1 MDDREKH
8 CGQRGDRN
16 GRTGSDLSDH
26 HDALRHACEQRQRD
40 AHRIGQLKIGQ
51 GVEGDQGDGS
61 LDPETDAHQGGGT
74 DHAVHQIEERPLFGR
89 CRLSAAERGEL
100 LDIYL
105 ARCRWTRIY
114 FLWRPNLGDE
124 ADNHLVELAVAGSA
138 QAIVTRNRRDFRGA
152 ELKFENLA
160 VLTPA
165 ECLRRQTWQP

>member
-1 MDDREKH
+1 VQSFAVPRIVLDTDVLVAAMLGAGAANRLLGAVLE
-8 CGQRGDRN
+8 
-16 GRTGSDLSDH
+16 GRFDPVMGP
-26 HDALRHACEQRQRD
+26 ALYAE
-40 AHRIGQLKIGQ
+40 L
-51 GVEGDQGDGS
+51 E
-61 LDPETDAHQGGGT
+61 
-74 DHAVHQIEERPLFGR
+74 AVMGRPALFGR
-89 CRLSAAERGEL
+89 CRLSTAERGEL

-152 ELKFENLA
+152 QLKFENLA